1 MPLPNC
7 GVRDLPRCNNTNM
20 NQSALPADLSRRS
33 MFTAAGLG
41 LAAIA
46 VTPSTVDA
54 AEWTAAEK
62 ANVQVVKDFC
72 AAFPNH
78 DINQIMAF
86 FVENGAYRMSET
98 QEPNKGKQSVMD
110 RIGSYINSVQRFE
123 VLETFAS
130 GPIVINQ
137 RRDHF
142 MGGPLKMWH
151 GVGVFFLRDGKIV
164 EWYDYTISIDR
175 G

>member
-1 MPLPNC
+1 
-7 GVRDLPRCNNTNM
+7 M
-20 NQSALPADLSRRS
+20 NPGSSLSDLSRRS

-46 VTPSTVDA
+46 VTPGTVDA
-54 AEWTAAEK
+54 AEWTVAEK

-78 DINQIMAF
+78 DINRVMAF
-86 FVENGAYRMSET
+86 FAENCAYRISET
-98 QEPNKGKQSVMD
+98 QEPDKGRQSGMD
-110 RIGSYINSVQRFE
+110 RIGSYIKSVQRFE
-123 VLETFAS
+123 VLETIAS

-142 MGGPLKMWH
+142 VGGPLKMWH

-164 EWYDYTISIDR
+164 EWYDYTISMER

>member
-1 MPLPNC
+1 MQENSL
-7 GVRDLPRCNNTNM
+7 L
-20 NQSALPADLSRRS
+20 ADVSRRS
-33 MFTAAGLG
+33 MFTAGLG
-41 LAAIA
+41 LAAVA
-46 VTPSTVDA
+46 GAPSTVEA

-72 AAFPNH
+72 AALPDH
-78 DINQIMAF
+78 DISRVMAF
-86 FVENGAYRMSET
+86 FAENCAYRIGET
-98 QEPNKGKQSVMD
+98 EEPNKGRQSVMD
-110 RIGSYINSVQRFE
+110 RIGSYLNTVQRFE

-142 MGGPLKMWH
+142 NGGRLKMWH

-164 EWYDYTISIDR
+164 EWYDYTISMER
-175 G
+175 A

>member
-1 MPLPNC
+1 
-7 GVRDLPRCNNTNM
+7 M
-20 NQSALPADLSRRS
+20 NQGSLLADLSRRS
-33 MFTAAGLG
+33 MFTSAGLG

-54 AEWTAAEK
+54 AQWTAAEK

-72 AAFPNH
+72 AAFPSH
-78 DINQIMAF
+78 DISRVMAF
-86 FVENGAYRMSET
+86 FAENCAYRIAAT
-98 QEPNKGKQSVMD
+98 QEPNKGRQSVMD
-110 RIGSYINSVQRFE
+110 RIGSYVNSVQRFE

-142 MGGPLKMWH
+142 MGGPLKFWH
-151 GVGVFFLRDGKIV
+151 GVGVFFLKDGKIV
-164 EWYDYTISIDR
+164 EWYDYTISMER
-175 G
+175 A

>member
-1 MPLPNC
+1 M
-7 GVRDLPRCNNTNM
+7 
-20 NQSALPADLSRRS
+20 
-33 MFTAAGLG
+33 
-41 LAAIA
+41 AAIA

-54 AEWTAAEK
+54 AEWTSAEK

-78 DINQIMAF
+78 DINQVMSF
-86 FVENGAYRMSET
+86 FAENGAYRMSEA
-98 QEPNKGKQSVMD
+98 QEPNKGRQSVMD

-142 MGGPLKMWH
+142 AGGPLKMWH

-164 EWYDYTISIDR
+164 EWYDYTISIVR

>member
-1 MPLPNC
+1 
-7 GVRDLPRCNNTNM
+7 M
-20 NQSALPADLSRRS
+20 NQNSLQPDFSRRS

-46 VTPSTVDA
+46 IAPGSVDA
-54 AEWTAAEK
+54 AEWTASEK

-72 AAFPNH
+72 ATFPDH
-78 DINQIMAF
+78 DISRVMAF
-86 FVENGAYRMSET
+86 FAENCAYRISET
-98 QEPNKGKQSVMD
+98 QEPNKGRQSVMD

-164 EWYDYTISIDR
+164 EWNDYTISMGR

>member
-1 MPLPNC
+1 
-7 GVRDLPRCNNTNM
+7 M
-20 NQSALPADLSRRS
+20 NQKSLLPDLSRRS

-41 LAAIA
+41 VAAIA
-46 VTPSTVDA
+46 AAPNTADA
-54 AEWTAAEK
+54 AQWTAAEK

-78 DINQIMAF
+78 DINQVMAF
-86 FVENGAYRMSET
+86 FAENGAYRMSET
-98 QEPNKGKQSVMD
+98 QEPNKGKQSVTD

-164 EWYDYTISIDR
+164 EWYDYTISMER

>member
-1 MPLPNC
+1 M
-7 GVRDLPRCNNTNM
+7 
-20 NQSALPADLSRRS
+20 
-33 MFTAAGLG
+33 
-41 LAAIA
+41 
-46 VTPSTVDA
+46 
-54 AEWTAAEK
+54 
-62 ANVQVVKDFC
+62 
-72 AAFPNH
+72 
-78 DINQIMAF
+78 
-86 FVENGAYRMSET
+86 
-98 QEPNKGKQSVMD
+98 
-110 RIGSYINSVQRFE
+110 
-123 VLETFAS
+123 LETFAS

>member
-1 MPLPNC
+1 
-7 GVRDLPRCNNTNM
+7 
-20 NQSALPADLSRRS
+20 
-33 MFTAAGLG
+33 MFTTAGLG

-46 VTPSTVDA
+46 VTRSTVDA

-78 DINQIMAF
+78 DINQVMAF
-86 FVENGAYRMSET
+86 FAGNGAYRMSET

-110 RIGSYINSVQRFE
+110 RIESYINSVQRFE

-142 MGGPLKMWH
+142 TGGSPEDVAWC
-151 GVGVFFLRDGKIV
+151 GSVFSAGRQ
-164 EWYDYTISIDR
+164 DR
-175 G
+175 

>member
-1 MPLPNC
+1 
-7 GVRDLPRCNNTNM
+7 M
-20 NQSALPADLSRRS
+20 NQSSLPADLSRRS

-54 AEWTAAEK
+54 AQWTAAEK

-78 DINQIMAF
+78 DINQVMAF
-86 FVENGAYRMSET
+86 FAENGAYRMSET

-164 EWYDYTISIDR
+164 EWNDYTISIDR

>member
-1 MPLPNC
+1 
-7 GVRDLPRCNNTNM
+7 M

-33 MFTAAGLG
+33 IFTAAGLG

-78 DINQIMAF
+78 DINQVMAF
-86 FVENGAYRMSET
+86 FAENGAYRMSEA
-98 QEPNKGKQSVMD
+98 QEPNKGRQSVMD
-110 RIGSYINSVQRFE
+110 RIGSYINSVQKVRSAGD
-123 VLETFAS
+123 VC
-130 GPIVINQ
+130 Q
-137 RRDHF
+137 RPDRDHSKTRSF
-142 MGGPLKMWH
+142 RRRPTEDVAWRGGLFSTGRQDRRM
-151 GVGVFFLRDGKIV
+151 VRL
-164 EWYDYTISIDR
+164 YDFDCSRIGSI
-175 G
+175 

>member
-1 MPLPNC
+1 
-7 GVRDLPRCNNTNM
+7 M

-41 LAAIA
+41 LAAFA

-86 FVENGAYRMSET
+86 FAENGAYRMSET
-98 QEPNKGKQSVMD
+98 QEPNRGKQSVMD

-123 VLETFAS
+123 VLETFAT

-164 EWYDYTISIDR
+164 EWNDYTISMER

>member
-1 MPLPNC
+1 
-7 GVRDLPRCNNTNM
+7 
-20 NQSALPADLSRRS
+20 
-33 MFTAAGLG
+33 MFTAGLG

-46 VTPSTVDA
+46 LTPGTVDA

-72 AAFPNH
+72 ASFPNH
-78 DINQIMAF
+78 DINQVMAF
-86 FVENGAYRMSET
+86 FAENGAYRMSET
-98 QEPNKGKQSVMD
+98 QEPNKGRQSVTD
-110 RIGSYINSVQRFE
+110 RIGSYLNSVQRFE

-151 GVGVFFLRDGKIV
+151 GVGVFFLLDGKIV
-164 EWYDYTISIDR
+164 EWYDYTISLER
-175 G
+175 A